1 MDSRR
6 YARAMPAAAPP
17 DDPLVA
23 ERIRAL
29 QRALADTLP
38 TSSVVLRGSR
48 AEGSA
53 DTFSDIDLEWHVG
66 ERGDEALLA
75 LPGALADVGPVE
87 SLRLDPDT
95 LPSGARR
102 LVFVRIARWSL
113 FHRIDLELT
122 GSFGGP
128 PPGWMRPWPPAES
141 AVMNVVAAIKAER
154 RGRGDVDGLLQ
165 RAADRVGLGTLDGRT
180 QDRMRRVLDAAVRV
194 DPRQADLAARIAA
207 LVALVA

>member
-1 MDSRR
+1 MESRR

-29 QRALADTLP
+29 QRALADAVP
-38 TSSVVLRGSR
+38 ASSVELRGSR

-53 DTFSDIDLEWHVG
+53 DAFSDIDLEWHVG

-75 LPGALADVGPVE
+75 LPTALAGVGPVE

-95 LPSGARR
+95 LPSGVRR
-102 LVFVRIARWSL
+102 LVFVRIAHWSL
-113 FHRIDLELT
+113 FQRIDLELT

-128 PPGWMRPWPPAES
+128 PPGWTRPWPLVES
-141 AVMNVVAAIKAER
+141 AVMNVVAATKAEH

-165 RAADRVGLGTLDGRT
+165 RAADRVGLGTLDGPT
-180 QDRMRRVLDAAVRV
+180 QDRMRRVLDAAVRA
-194 DPRQADLAARIAA
+194 DPRQADLAARARA
-207 LVALVA
+207 LLA